1 MLNNIKNL
9 GKKKQNKIFCIGFN
23 KTGTTTIK
31 KVLKD
36 FNIKLGN
43 QKEAEV
49 LLPNWYDRDFK
60 AIFNYV
66 KSATA
71 FQDIPFSLPYTFI
84 ALEQEF
90 PNAKFILTVRDNEE
104 QWYNSISKFHSKLWS
119 DGISIP
125 QIEELKNATYRYKG
139 LAYEYIK
146 QVYNTPDE
154 DLYNKSILMKT
165 YNNHNSLVK
174 DYFRAHQ
181 EKLIVI
187 NTSNKA
193 DYFRLCDFLKEKPL
207 HDNFPWENKTSDIK

>member
-1 MLNNIKNL
+1 MTFYLKS
-9 GKKKQNKIFCIGFN
+9 KPKIFCIGFN
-23 KTGTTTIK
+23 KTGTTTIE

-36 FNIKLGN
+36 FKIKLGN
-43 QKEAEV
+43 QEEAEM
-49 LLPNWYDRDFK
+49 LITNWFNRDFK
-60 AIFNYV
+60 EIFNYV

-84 ALEQEF
+84 ALAQKF
-90 PNAKFILTVRDNEE
+90 PNAKFILTIRDNDE
-104 QWYNSISKFHSKLWS
+104 QWYNSIVKFHSKLWS
-119 DGISIP
+119 SDESAP
-125 QIEELKNATYRYKG
+125 KVNELKNANYRYKG

-146 QVYNTPDE
+146 QVFNTPDD
-154 DLYNKSILMKT
+154 DLYHKQTLIKT
-165 YNNHNSLVK
+165 YNNHNNLVK
-174 DYFRAHQ
+174 DYFRAHP